1 MRGPGSPQSWFVNR
15 LQRLR
20 TSAGS
25 PTQAL
30 LLAHDEHKVLT
41 RSSLS
46 DLLAGK
52 FSRPPAWERV
62 AAYVTACVRAAHA
75 SRIDLSCEEELARL
89 RSDHATLTDLFE
101 TTGGKVRAPAARL
114 AGPRRRPA
122 TYRLPP
128 RNTHFTGRDATLR
141 ELRQRLTSDGE
152 GAMQVV
158 HGLGGV
164 GKTQLAV
171 EYAYRYRST
180 YRFVAFVDAEDPD
193 LVPSQFASLARELGL
208 AEVNSDQAV
217 PRVYGA
223 LRDHRPWLI
232 IFDNGERPG
241 PLLDALP
248 SGDLGSGGHLIVT
261 TRLRGWSGR
270 AGVVDLDVFSRQEA
284 VELLTRRVSGMTAAV
299 ADRIAEHLGDL
310 PLALEQ
316 AAGYMAVSAKSRLP
330 PDARHALSPHR
341 PVTRVQPVRG
351 RPSGTPRARTGRR
364 PARPPGGRRDFADTT
379 MDYHHTAPAEYLAL
393 LASRLE
399 DMIALGELTDRPA
412 VVVATLWQLSVRKL
426 QRRRPQAMRLLEL
439 CALLAPEPIPLDLFG
454 DGKEPLI
461 AAAADPVAWD
471 TTVGALA
478 GLGLARRGASS
489 LVLHRLVQ
497 AAIRAAMP
505 EDVRTDARTRLCRAL
520 LAAVPHDIHGDPQA
534 PARWQELLPHVLAVT
549 KDEPPDEC
557 AAQTATL
564 LRLASA
570 FLLSIGKHSVALS
583 LCERALAIDESLG
596 QRDAER
602 DAEIGFD
609 LITLAQ
615 IHRDR
620 GAPERARPLAERALG
635 LHESCLPA
643 DSPAIATDLATLARI
658 RHLLGDHG
666 AAVPLAERALRID
679 EAAYGPDDP
688 YVSFDLIALA
698 SVHLDLDE
706 HAVAVPLISR
716 ALRIRE
722 ASYAPDHLY
731 IGYALLLKARAVHA
745 LGDPTAAALAR
756 RGALIL
762 STRLGTSHP
771 KTEDALALARRLL
784 EGGNGREHGERSAAA
799 QAHDTEATAPVPGS
813 RPSRAPGAVT

>member
-1 MRGPGSPQSWFVNR
+1 MRGPGSPQGWFANR

-20 TSAGS
+20 TAAGS
-25 PTQAL
+25 PAQAL

-52 FSRPPAWERV
+52 FSRPPPWERV
-62 AAYVTACVRAAHA
+62 AAYVIACVRAAHA
-75 SRIDLSCEEELARL
+75 GRIDLSCEEELARL
-89 RSDHATLTDLFE
+89 RRDHATLTDLFE
-101 TTGGKVRAPAARL
+101 AAAGEVRAPAARVP
-114 AGPRRRPA
+114 GPRHRPA

-141 ELRQRLTSDGE
+141 ALRRRLAPDGE

-158 HGLGGV
+158 HGRGGV

-171 EYAYRYRST
+171 EYAYRYRSA
-180 YRFVAFVDAEDPD
+180 YRFVAFVDAEEPA

-208 AEVNSDQAV
+208 TEVASEQVV
-217 PRVYGA
+217 PRVYRE
-223 LRDHRPWLI
+223 LRKHRPWLV

-241 PLLDALP
+241 PLLDVLP

-261 TRLRGWSGR
+261 TRRRGWSGR
-270 AGVVDLDVFSRQEA
+270 AGVVELDVFSRREA
-284 VELLTRRVSGMTAAV
+284 VELLTRRVDGMTAAV

-316 AAGYMAVSAKSRLP
+316 AAGYM
-330 PDARHALSPHR
+330 
-341 PVTRVQPVRG
+341 
-351 RPSGTPRARTGRR
+351 
-364 PARPPGGRRDFADTT
+364 
-379 MDYHHTAPAEYLAL
+379 DYHHTAPAEYLAL

-399 DMIALGELTDRPA
+399 DMIALGELADRPT
-412 VVVATLWQLSVRKL
+412 VVVATLWQLSVHTLRSR
-426 QRRRPQAMRLLEL
+426 QPQAMRLLEL

-454 DGKEPLI
+454 HGGEPLV

-497 AAIRAAMP
+497 AAVRAAMP
-505 EDVRTDARTRLCRAL
+505 DDVRTDARVRLCRAL
-520 LAAVPHDIHGDPQA
+520 VAAVPHDIHGDPQA
-534 PARWQELLPHVLAVT
+534 PSRWQELLPHVLAVT
-549 KDEPPDEC
+549 KGEPPAEC
-557 AAQTATL
+557 ATDSATL

-570 FLLSIGKHSVALS
+570 FLLSVGEHSVALP

-596 QRDAER
+596 QRDAEKDTEKDAKKDAES

-615 IHRDR
+615 IQRDR

-658 RHLLGDHG
+658 HHLLGDHR

-688 YVSFDLIALA
+688 YVSFDLMALA
-698 SVHLDLDE
+698 GVHLDLDD
-706 HAVAVPLISR
+706 HAVALPLISR

-722 ASYAPDHLY
+722 AGYAPDHLY

-745 LGDPTAAALAR
+745 LGDPAAAALAR

-762 STRLGTSHP
+762 DARLGTSHP
-771 KTEDALALARRLL
+771 KTQDAFALAERLR
-784 EGGNGREHGERSAAA
+784 EGGSCHEHGELSAAA
-799 QAHDTEATAPVPGS
+799 PAHETDVAAPVPGS
-813 RPSRAPGAVT
+813 GPSRTPGR

>member
-1 MRGPGSPQSWFVNR
+1 MRGPGSPQSWFVHR

-20 TSAGS
+20 TSSGS
-25 PTQAL
+25 PTQAQ
-30 LLAHDEHKVLT
+30 LLAYDENKVLT

-52 FSRPPAWERV
+52 FTKPPPWERV
-62 AAYVTACVRAAHA
+62 SAYVTACVRAAHA
-75 SRIDLSCEEELARL
+75 GRIDLSCEEELARL
-89 RSDHATLTDLFE
+89 RGDHATLTDLFE
-101 TTGGKVRAPAARL
+101 TAVRVARAPQAPPSNAR
-114 AGPRRRPA
+114 PRPA

-128 RNTHFTGRDATLR
+128 RNTNFTGREAILR
-141 ELRQRLTSDGE
+141 ALRQRLTSDGH
-152 GAMQVV
+152 GAMHVV

-171 EYAYRYRST
+171 EYAYRYRPE

-193 LVPSQFASLARELGL
+193 LVASQFASLARELGL
-208 AEVNSDQAV
+208 AEVSSEQAV
-217 PRVYGA
+217 PRVYGE
-223 LRDHRPWLI
+223 LMNHEPWLI

-241 PLLDALP
+241 PLVDALP
-248 SGDLGSGGHLIVT
+248 SGDLGRNGHVIVT

-270 AGVVDLDVFSRQEA
+270 AGVLDLDVFPRREA
-284 VELLTRRVSGMTAAV
+284 VELLTRRVCGMTTAV

-316 AAGYMAVSAKSRLP
+316 AAGYM
-330 PDARHALSPHR
+330 
-341 PVTRVQPVRG
+341 
-351 RPSGTPRARTGRR
+351 
-364 PARPPGGRRDFADTT
+364 
-379 MDYHHTAPAEYLAL
+379 DYNQTAPEDYLAL
-393 LASRLE
+393 VTSRLE
-399 DMIALGELTDRPA
+399 DMIALGEPADRRT
-412 VVVATLWQLSVRKL
+412 VVVATLWQLGVRRL
-426 QRRRPQAMRLLEL
+426 EIERPQAKRLLEL
-439 CALLAPEPIPLDLFG
+439 CALLAPEPIPLDLFTG
-454 DGKEPLI
+454 STEPLL
-461 AAAADPVAWD
+461 AAADDPVAWD

-478 GLGLARRGASS
+478 GLGFARRGPSS
-489 LVLHRLVQ
+489 LVVHRLVQ

-505 EDVRTDARTRLCRAL
+505 DDARTDARVRLCRAL
-520 LAAVPHDIHGDPQA
+520 LAAVPHDIHGDPDA
-534 PARWQELLPHVLAVT
+534 RSRWQELVPHVLVVT
-549 KDEPPDEC
+549 KDEPPTEC
-557 AAQTATL
+557 AGETATL

-570 FLLSIGKHSVALS
+570 FLLSIGNHSVALP
-583 LCERALAIDESLG
+583 LCERALAIDASLG
-596 QRDAER
+596 QR

-620 GAPERARPLAERALG
+620 GAPERARPVAERALS

-658 RHLLGDHG
+658 RHLLGDHE
-666 AAVPLAERALRID
+666 AAVRLAERALQID

-698 SVHLDLDE
+698 SINLDLDN
-706 HAVAVPLISR
+706 HALALPLISR

-745 LGDPTAAALAR
+745 LNDPSAAEFAR

-762 STRLGTSHP
+762 DTRLGKTHP
-771 KTEDALALARRLL
+771 KTRNAFALVDRLL
-784 EGGNGREHGERSAAA
+784 KCDSCCRGQGEVVAAGNLAITFTGR
-799 QAHDTEATAPVPGS
+799 
-813 RPSRAPGAVT
+813 RPDH